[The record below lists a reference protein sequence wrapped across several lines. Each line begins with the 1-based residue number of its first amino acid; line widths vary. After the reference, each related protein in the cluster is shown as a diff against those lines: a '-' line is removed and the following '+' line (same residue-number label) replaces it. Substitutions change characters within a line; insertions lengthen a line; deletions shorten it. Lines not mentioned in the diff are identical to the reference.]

1 MIKIVLSADVTDDVF
16 NFTMAFVVTFNG
28 SVFTCFICEPI
39 VITGSA
45 AVKSIFGKQQVL
57 KICLAR

>member
-28 SVFTCFICEPI
+28 SVFTCFICDF
-39 VITGSA
+39 THRYNWFS
-45 AVKSIFGKQQVL
+45 SRQVH
-57 KICLAR
+57 IW